1 MMQPSQNKNK
11 HHTTPYTLRPT
22 PEHWTISKRLSWLF
36 LLSLSSEK
44 KKKKQDQ
51 IHQLYTTY
59 PPSLN
64 PNQRQVNQLR
74 PLDFPPS
81 ICLPVKSLS
90 SNPP

>member
-44 KKKKQDQ
+44 KKKNKTKS
-51 IHQLYTTY
+51 ISYTQHI
-59 PPSLN
+59 PHP
-64 PNQRQVNQLR
+64 
-74 PLDFPPS
+74 
-81 ICLPVKSLS
+81 
-90 SNPP
+90 